1 MYLTPQKA
9 GRILY
14 GENDADWGLI
24 KLHGTIGLGSKAL
37 SATIERLTPGLDLL
51 VQQLLDRVFSSANFV
66 VVAGY
71 SGSDHFDINRYC
83 ESKLGGRRF
92 LAHILWLQYGI
103 GPTTQAD
110 FPSSITFEPSPQSRG
125 PDAFLRGFFGARSLQ
140 SDDIPDLLGNFLGC
154 EVSEVVADPTPIP
167 WSEKLT
173 EMYTPSKVD
182 KHRMGAIFGSN
193 VGLSKVIDRSIMQ
206 LRRELENNH
215 ECLLEET
222 KSLELQG
229 YWKTARI
236 VLRRYTK
243 LSGKNTTS
251 LVASNLRKS
260 GRPSAALAF
269 LILSPV
275 VARITRCIY
284 PGQKSQPQ
292 VNSEPDNNLEWQDRS
307 LELIMCVVD
316 IWRKIRHTRFG
327 RTKLL
332 NDVIAHIFDR
342 LRDAFAEKNHDQLSA
357 DAEIHWQ
364 LVHVRA
370 IAYDS
375 YDRGGR
381 GGGDPHWLFALIE
394 AEMAEPNVYL
404 GDGPPLDPGFY
415 LNAAITNAE
424 LVFGFIQRIH

>member
-1 MYLTPQKA
+1 M
-9 GRILY
+9 
-14 GENDADWGLI
+14 
-24 KLHGTIGLGSKAL
+24 
-37 SATIERLTPGLDLL
+37 
-51 VQQLLDRVFSSANFV
+51 
-66 VVAGY
+66 
-71 SGSDHFDINRYC
+71 
-83 ESKLGGRRF
+83 
-92 LAHILWLQYGI
+92 
-103 GPTTQAD
+103 
-110 FPSSITFEPSPQSRG
+110 
-125 PDAFLRGFFGARSLQ
+125 
-140 SDDIPDLLGNFLGC
+140 
-154 EVSEVVADPTPIP
+154 SEVVAGPTPIP

-182 KHRMGAIFGSN
+182 KHRMGVIFGSN

-206 LRRELENNH
+206 LRWELENDH
-215 ECLLEET
+215 ECLFEEM
-222 KSLELQG
+222 KSLELHG
-229 YWKTARI
+229 YWKTART

-243 LSGKNTTS
+243 LSGKNTKL

-292 VNSEPDNNLEWQDRS
+292 VNSQKDNNLEWQNRS
-307 LELIMCVVD
+307 LELMMCAVD
-316 IWRKIRHTRFG
+316 IWRKIRRSRFG

-332 NDVIAHIFDR
+332 NHVIAHIVDR
-342 LRDAFAEKNHDQLSA
+342 LRDAFRERNHDQLSA

-364 LVHVRA
+364 LVGVRA

-394 AEMAEPNVYL
+394 AEMAQPNVYL
-404 GDGPPLDPGFY
+404 GDGPPLEPGFY

-424 LVFGFIQRIH
+424 LDRVADLFEVRLAYADALIACIQNCYLDCHKWFRRWLVNLFLGEDRHSWYLRDELYFAAHPQVSIALIQRQLEKARDAAAFLDNPEVYARFARFWVVADRAVCKFRTWEDVGLIMPALTKSEIERRRAETVVDR